1 MVTSHTLITNN
12 GLGVVSLRPISS
24 WVARYALAV
33 VFRETWARGY
43 SPSCD
48 SARGLVGAPASLEH
62 VSGSCRYVVVHRHG
76 VHLLERNILLLEGRW
91 RYLGSLTPMYALM

>member
-33 VFRETWARGY
+33 VFRETWARGD

-48 SARGLVGAPASLEH
+48 SARGLVGAPTSLEH
-62 VSGSCRYVVVHRHG
+62 VSGSCLYVVVHRHG
-76 VHLLERNILLLEGRW
+76 VHLLERNIVLLEGGGIIWDR
-91 RYLGSLTPMYALM
+91 LPPCMH